1 MQSGNEVWIT
11 VVMGVIGFL
20 MCKLQMPKTP
30 MIITLI
36 LDAILSMWKKGVKDI
51 PCVLICLFAFAVSAF
66 TKFSP
71 ILLVILCAFVGIG
84 VRTFLTA
91 KKGGAGK

>member
-1 MQSGNEVWIT
+1 M
-11 VVMGVIGFL
+11 
-20 MCKLQMPKTP
+20 
-30 MIITLI
+30 I

-51 PCVLICLFAFAVSAF
+51 PCVLISAFAFAVSAF
-66 TKFSP
+66 TSFSP
-71 ILLVILCAFVGIG
+71 ILLVIFCAFIGIG